1 MVSYSAFCNLLLLK
15 IVFLTF
21 SPIDTCMSASFI
33 LRAVQHDI
41 RLFAPL
47 PYLGQVGVSIPKL
60 LQSV

>member
-1 MVSYSAFCNLLLLK
+1 MVSYSAFCNLFLLM

-21 SPIDTCMSASFI
+21 SPIDTCMPASFI

-47 PYLGQVGVSIPKL
+47 PYPGAGGCFHS
-60 LQSV
+60 

>member
-21 SPIDTCMSASFI
+21 SPVDTCMSASFI

-41 RLFAPL
+41 RLFASL
-47 PYLGQVGVSIPKL
+47 PYAGAGGCFHS
-60 LQSV
+60 